1 MTLQDELI
9 KGNEKESDFSLPLA
23 SSYSF
28 SYLCFLLFFFKKKKT
43 QEKEEEKPS
52 GSLSRFIL
60 LTDGILFLLD
70 HEKLMKENVNRP
82 EEMKCSWQ
90 VIDHTLRSIEI
101 KGQLLIVLV
110 FSILTVCLFS
120 LEKTGKRMVM
130 MNEKTTIKRPLITG
144 AS

>member
-82 EEMKCSWQ
+82 EE
-90 VIDHTLRSIEI
+90 
-101 KGQLLIVLV
+101 
-110 FSILTVCLFS
+110 ILTGQETLS
-120 LEKTGKRMVM
+120 Y
-130 MNEKTTIKRPLITG
+130 
-144 AS
+144 